1 LLISLRP
8 YCHFREVKQR
18 DEIAWIPDKAR
29 LPILNDSLK
38 ENHMKLNTLA
48 RISLAAILT
57 TLPGALPA
65 QDKVAVQQVAVEKES
80 VELIDQIEDVARSV
94 HNNTDALRMHASRNL
109 SRYSHQHHLSEIA
122 ELINNGLNPAL
133 NRLNEIKPGLPEWQQ
148 HAVDRILESARSLSN
163 DSNSAFLSLKDNGAK
178 PIHMNTEFRAFLD
191 TMDQHAENL
200 VSTAD
205 VAGDYANALDQ
216 ALEAGLKVPSHR

>member
-1 LLISLRP
+1 
-8 YCHFREVKQR
+8 
-18 DEIAWIPDKAR
+18 
-29 LPILNDSLK
+29 
-38 ENHMKLNTLA
+38 MKLNTLA